1 MENYEEKIQDKYL
14 DSIRKES
21 YKESFNDVGNWLRRE
36 AAHASSAPAKKNY
49 AFFRFVFSEGRMKF
63 AYLFIILILAGITSN
78 FSVTRSEMVGSVM
91 SWTIDKQK
99 TEAIKKIDNLDWI
112 DKSQLVVEESKTDNG
127 TVLTYK
133 MLMPTANT
141 NEIESYKTQ
150 LANIKE
156 IMTIDIQP
164 ISEPVK
170 QPLYAVA
177 MEKIFN
183 YDYDKNYANP
193 EEIKNSVYEQLKY
206 AGLGNYVGFNFQP
219 NGVAGKTVSFNIAE
233 PESVRIRIH
242 DDIVYNYDLDRA
254 LEEMENII
262 TPIKYIND
270 SVIKKMIVRINGENI
285 NPGAV
290 LYEVHRSLDTLHLRL
305 KHGDINRKEKIER
318 FNLKMEKFNESME
331 KFNKK
336 MEKFNEQM
344 EEYQV
349 EMEDY
354 QESLEELKN
363 LPKLDF
369 DFEIPEAPEV
379 DVDVDVE
386 IPEIPEF
393 DENSFKFNFN
403 YDELD
408 KNIKIL
414 VDSLK
419 INIDAEKMEKMG
431 KKYEEKMKKFEE
443 KMKRYEKD
451 LQEKYKNTDSVNLK
465 RIYEIEN
472 DEEANEPVKNEE

>member
-1 MENYEEKIQDKYL
+1 MENYEDKIQDKYF

-21 YKESFNDVGNWLRRE
+21 FKESFNDVGNWLRRE
-36 AAHASSAPAKKNY
+36 AANASSSPAKKNY

-78 FSVTRSEMVGSVM
+78 FSVTRTETVGSVM

-99 TEAIKKIDNLDWI
+99 TDAIKKIDNLDWI

-133 MLMPTANT
+133 MLMPSANT

-156 IMTIDIQP
+156 IMTIDVQP

-183 YDYDKNYANP
+183 YDYDMNNISP

-206 AGLGNYVGFNFQP
+206 AGLGNYVGFNMTP

-242 DDIVYNYDLDRA
+242 DNIIYNYDLERA
-254 LEEMENII
+254 LDEMDDII
-262 TPIKYIND
+262 APMKVIND
-270 SVIKKMIVRINGENI
+270 SVIKKMIIRINGENI

-305 KHGDINRKEKIER
+305 KHSDINRKEKMER
-318 FNLKMEKFNESME
+318 FRQKMEKFNEGME

-336 MEKFNEQM
+336 MEKFNEKM

-349 EMEDY
+349 EIEEY
-354 QESLEELKN
+354 QESLEDLKN

-369 DFEIPEAPEV
+369 NFEIPEVPEI
-379 DVDVDVE
+379 DMDIE
-386 IPEIPEF
+386 IPEIPEI
-393 DENSFKFNFN
+393 DEENFRFNFN
-403 YDELD
+403 FNELD
-408 KNIKIL
+408 KKIQIM

-419 INIDAEKMEKMG
+419 INIDADKMEKMG
-431 KKYEEKMKKFEE
+431 KNYEEKMKKFDE
-443 KMKRYEKD
+443 KMKKYEKD
-451 LQEKYKNTDSVNLK
+451 MREKYRNIDTLNIK
-465 RIYEIEN
+465 RTYEIET
-472 DEEANEPVKNEE
+472 DEDEDEGEEAGEE